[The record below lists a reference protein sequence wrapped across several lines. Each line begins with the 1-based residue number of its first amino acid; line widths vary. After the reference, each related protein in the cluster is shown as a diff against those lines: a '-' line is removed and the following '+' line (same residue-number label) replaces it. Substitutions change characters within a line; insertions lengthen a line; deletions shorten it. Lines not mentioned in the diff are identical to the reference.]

1 MYISPR
7 VSSIRNLLVSIFT
20 GGITLII
27 LLIAPLGLAAVIIN
41 TLLVT
46 FTTYVVSSV
55 ADRVLAWLEP
65 QGQAELLS
73 SANPTQKQV
82 NRRRQSLDRWPKE

>member
-7 VSSIRNLLVSIFT
+7 TAGVRNTLVSIGT
-20 GGITLII
+20 GGITLIV

-46 FTTYVVSSV
+46 FATFIISNV
-55 ADRVLAWLEP
+55 ADRVILWLEP
-65 QGQAELLS
+65 GQKAERLD
-73 SANPTQKQV
+73 P
-82 NRRRQSLDRWPKE
+82 RRNIDKWRS

>member
-7 VSSIRNLLVSIFT
+7 TALTRNTLVSIGT
-20 GGITLII
+20 GTITLVI

-46 FTTYVVSSV
+46 FATFTVSTV
-55 ADRVLAWLEP
+55 ADRVLLWLEP
-65 QGQAELLS
+65 GQKAEVLGNSRDGRLG
-73 SANPTQKQV
+73 
-82 NRRRQSLDRWPKE
+82 RRRD

>member
-1 MYISPR
+1 MYTTPR
-7 VSSIRNLLVSIFT
+7 TAQLRNVLVSIGT

-46 FTTYVVSSV
+46 ISTYIVSSV
-55 ADRVLAWLEP
+55 ADRVILWLEP
-65 QGQAELLS
+65 GQTAQRLGAPPPDS
-73 SANPTQKQV
+73 SNFDI
-82 NRRRQSLDRWPKE
+82 RRRRD

>member
-7 VSSIRNLLVSIFT
+7 TALTRNTLLSIGT
-20 GGITLII
+20 GTITLVI

-46 FTTYVVSSV
+46 FATFTVSTI
-55 ADRVLAWLEP
+55 ADRVLLWLEP
-65 QGQAELLS
+65 GQKAEVLG
-73 SANPTQKQV
+73 NPRDGRLG
-82 NRRRQSLDRWPKE
+82 RRRD